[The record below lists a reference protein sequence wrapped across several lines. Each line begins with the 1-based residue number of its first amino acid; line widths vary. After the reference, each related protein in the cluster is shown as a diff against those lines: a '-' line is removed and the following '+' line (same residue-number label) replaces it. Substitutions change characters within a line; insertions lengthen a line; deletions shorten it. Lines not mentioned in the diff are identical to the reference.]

1 MFETSAGA
9 ILYTCKDGE
18 IRYLLIRDFHGNW
31 GFPKGHLEN
40 EETEIEA
47 AEREIFEET
56 GIKALIDEDFRDEL
70 NYTMP
75 NGIDKK
81 SIYFLASYEDQI
93 PVKQEEEVQEIK
105 LLDYE
110 DTLDILT
117 FENMKE
123 VLRKAD
129 RYIHEKQRTAADD

>member
-70 NYTMP
+70 NYMMP

-129 RYIHEKQRTAADD
+129 RYIHEKQRTPADD

>member
-1 MFETSAGA
+1 
-9 ILYTCKDGE
+9 
-18 IRYLLIRDFHGNW
+18 
-31 GFPKGHLEN
+31 
-40 EETEIEA
+40 
-47 AEREIFEET
+47 EIFEET

-123 VLRKAD
+123 ALRKAD
-129 RYIHEKQRTAADD
+129 RYIHEKQRTPADD